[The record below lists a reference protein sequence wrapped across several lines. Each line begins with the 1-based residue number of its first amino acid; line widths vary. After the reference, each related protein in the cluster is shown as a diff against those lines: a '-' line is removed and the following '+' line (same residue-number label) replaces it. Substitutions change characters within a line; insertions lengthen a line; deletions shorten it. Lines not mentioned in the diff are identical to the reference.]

1 MGVGLCTCYSLK
13 LKWPKRIHILLSRTR
28 TSAPPIFALLV
39 TGPNFAI
46 FPSAH
51 AAGDGGDGAAARAL
65 PAVAGGDQEA
75 HRGAHRARVPGAHAR
90 RPQSLHL
97 RRIGS

>member
-1 MGVGLCTCYSLK
+1 MWARYSLN
-13 LKWPKRIHILLSRTR
+13 LRWPEKIRFLLSRTR
-28 TSAPPIFALLV
+28 AYAPPISALSD
-39 TGPNFAI
+39 TGPNFVI
-46 FPSAH
+46 FPAAH